1 MNVRIG
7 YQNALNQCGEWE
19 YAFKPGDADLFDLG
33 GTRWVTPLTM
43 KVGVAWTVD
52 VKQSVASGRWYFVPL
67 LVIEH
72 DFRVTAA
79 QKDVCN
85 KPEFAALVADRYQN
99 QIRENSDY
107 EDERNTWSEEENV
120 GYGQV
125 ELDESDPGPMMDWV
139 SEPDAPEFYES
150 DIEYFNV

>member
-1 MNVRIG
+1 MDI
-7 YQNALNQCGEWE
+7 
-19 YAFKPGDADLFDLG
+19 
-33 GTRWVTPLTM
+33 
-43 KVGVAWTVD
+43 GVAWTVD
-52 VKQSVASGRWYFVPL
+52 VKHYVKSGRWYFVPL

-72 DFRVTAA
+72 DFRLTSV

-99 QIRENSDY
+99 QLLEISVY
-107 EDERNTWSEEENV
+107 KDERNTWSDEENV

-125 ELDESDPGPMMDWV
+125 ESDESDPGSMKDWV

-150 DIEYFNV
+150 NVEYFNV